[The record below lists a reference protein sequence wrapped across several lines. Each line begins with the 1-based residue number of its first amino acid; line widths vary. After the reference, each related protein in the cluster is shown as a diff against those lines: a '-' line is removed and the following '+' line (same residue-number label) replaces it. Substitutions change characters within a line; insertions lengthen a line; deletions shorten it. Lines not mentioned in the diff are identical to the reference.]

1 MKKLPKRLQMTLM
14 TEMTFIDHLYRVK
27 FYLDDW
33 EDRVTFWSDLE
44 MLSDDWD
51 YQDDQGLSQKSSLS
65 FH

>member
-1 MKKLPKRLQMTLM
+1 MTLM

-51 YQDDQGLSQKSSLS
+51 YQDDQGLSQKS
-65 FH
+65 